1 MSGPL
6 RHERCRPPDRADDPR
21 MGPAATEVAGER
33 LLDLAFGRIRLA
45 VEERLGGYDH
55 AVDAVAALHGLL
67 LDESF
72 LERVRVVRGAEP
84 FERGELLADRP
95 RKPRGARPDRG
106 AVQEGRARPAPR
118 QAAD

>member
-6 RHERCRPPDRADDPR
+6 RHERRRPPDRADDPR

-33 LLDLAFGRIRLA
+33 LLDLAFGWIRLA
-45 VEERLGGYDH
+45 VEERLGGHDH

-72 LERVRVVRGAEP
+72 LERVRFVRGAEP
-84 FERGELLADRP
+84 FERGDLLADSP
-95 RKPRGARPDRG
+95 RHRRGARPDRV
-106 AVQEGRARPAPR
+106 AVQEDGARPALR
-118 QAAD
+118 N